1 MKEITE
7 VKEFTPIVP
16 LLEPGDKVEGGDS
29 GPSNAQ
35 AKALA
40 NRTAFLKDQQEQ
52 LDQKVDDLGPTDV
65 GAEPTGAVQQG
76 IDAHKQEADPHTQYV
91 RKDTANKPNGYLQLD
106 DTGKLPAGV
115 INTLSARYLTLAD
128 EAERLA
134 IPAAPDLTICAQADI
149 DTLFYLNA
157 NLDPSVKTNWI
168 KGQSATV
175 SGLIS
180 FHGRTG
186 AVEPEAGDYNA
197 DDITETP
204 TREFVTPQQKQSWS
218 TKQDT
223 LVSGV
228 NIATFKGKSILG
240 KVDLLPA
247 DIGCAEAVHKHVP
260 DDITGLNAR
269 IQTVTGNS
277 LVAGSGA
284 QVVFDPET
292 GKTTIGISGSSSG
305 NGLTVV
311 TRNGSTAGQTHSF
324 LFDKPSDYSLTA
336 QVLKEEIGTT
346 NQTYPVD
353 TFDAASALYYDMTP
367 GLTFNGLMQPY
378 TGELYTLAL
387 SNGFYQSAIIAD
399 GASIT
404 IDATAGDM
412 LIPIMTSDSAPSGY
426 VITQSSAYSSLYLGW
441 KAFNGNPTDP
451 GNRWS
456 TNGGAPQWLQMQLPA
471 ATDVAAYV
479 MQTRPD
485 TQYGGIPATWTLSG
499 SNDGTNWTPVDS
511 RSGITWTNG
520 EKKTFTLAN
529 TVNYRYFRLTI
540 TAVTGS
546 QDLVTVSL
554 FNLMG
559 PQGKTIIKAADGH
572 NYTAANGVL
581 TQVNDDLA
589 QIDFATSG
597 FSQSG
602 TILASALAGKLPIS
616 LVSKTAVKVQTR
628 YLAKNLIAKLKVALN
643 GYQWAKINSAAVVST
658 QTGNGKV
665 RIAVSR
671 DNKNFFAW
679 NGSAWVNIGI
689 LTNDEASATT
699 LINQGMSPATTAGLT
714 SSQWMALFGGDTSEP
729 DALSFAYGLQ
739 VTALT
744 DVASLDSVT
753 LNVNNASLWKT
764 QTPAEVEIR
773 WNRKSV
779 SFKTVTAGNYKFI
792 YQTPK

>member
-7 VKEFTPIVP
+7 VKEFTPVVP
-16 LLEPGDKVEGGDS
+16 LLEAGDKVEGGEQ

-40 NRTAFLKDQQEQ
+40 NRTAYLKDEQEKLVQ
-52 LDQKVDDLGPTDV
+52 RVDDLGPTDV

-76 IDAHKQEADPHTQYV
+76 INDHEQEADPHTQYV

-106 DTGKLPAGV
+106 STGKLPAGV
-115 INTLSARYLTLAD
+115 ISTLASRYLAVAD
-128 EAERLA
+128 KAERLA
-134 IPAAPDLTICAQADI
+134 LAKAPDLTIVAQSDI

-157 NLDPSVKTNWI
+157 NLDPSVESNWI
-168 KGQSATV
+168 TGNSATV
-175 SGLIS
+175 SGVIS
-180 FHGRTG
+180 VHGRTG
-186 AVEPEAGDYNA
+186 VVVAENGDY
-197 DDITETP
+197 DTDQITETP
-204 TREFVTPQQKQSWS
+204 DREFVTPAQKQTW
-218 TKQDT
+218 TGKQDK

-228 NIATFKGKSILG
+228 NVVTFKGKSILG
-240 KVDLLPA
+240 NTDLQPA
-247 DIGCAEAVHKHVP
+247 DIGCAETVHKHVP

-269 IQTVTGNS
+269 VQTVVGNA

-292 GKTTIGISGSSSG
+292 GKTTIGISGSSTGS
-305 NGLTVV
+305 GLTVV

-324 LFDKPSDYSLTA
+324 LFDKPSDYSLMA
-336 QVLKEEIGTT
+336 QVLKEEVGTT

-353 TFDAASALYYDMTP
+353 TFDVTSAQYYDLTSALV
-367 GLTFNGLMQPY
+367 FNGVMQPY
-378 TGELYTLAL
+378 AGELYSL
-387 SNGFYQSAIIAD
+387 SLNNGFYQSSITAD

-404 IDATAGDM
+404 IDATAGDT
-412 LIPIMTSDSAPSGY
+412 LVPTMTSDITPTGY
-426 VITQSSAYSSLYLGW
+426 VITQSSAYSSIYLGW
-441 KAFNGNPTDP
+441 KAFNGNPTDS

-456 TNGGAPQWLQMQLPA
+456 TSSGAPQWLQVQLPA

-485 TQYGGIPATWTLSG
+485 IQYGGVPAAWTLSG

-520 EKKTFTLAN
+520 EKKTFTLTN
-529 TVNYRYFRLTI
+529 KVNYRYFRITV
-540 TAVTGS
+540 TAVTGA
-546 QDLVTVSL
+546 QDLVTISL
-554 FNLMG
+554 FNLMS
-559 PQGKTIIKAADGH
+559 PPGKAIIKAADGH
-572 NYTAANGVL
+572 NYTAANGTL

-589 QIDFATSG
+589 QVNFETSG

-602 TILASALAGKLPIS
+602 AILAASLVGKLPLT
-616 LVSKTAVKVQTR
+616 LVSKTAIKAQTR
-628 YLAKNLIAKLKVALN
+628 YLAKNQIAKLKVPLN
-643 GYQWAKINSAAVVST
+643 GYQWAKVNSAAVVST

-679 NGSAWVNIGI
+679 NGSAWASIGA
-689 LTNDEASATT
+689 LTNDDASATT
-699 LINQGMSPATTAGLT
+699 LINQGMSPATVAGLT

-729 DALSFAYGLQ
+729 DALAFAYGLQ
-739 VTALT
+739 VTSAT

-764 QTPAEVEIR
+764 QTPAEVEVR

>member
-40 NRTAFLKDQQEQ
+40 NRTAFLKDEQEK
-52 LDQKVDDLGPTDV
+52 LDQKVDNLGPTDV

-76 IDAHKQEADPHTQYV
+76 VDAHKQEADPHTQYV

-115 INTLSARYLTLAD
+115 ISTLSARYLTLAT

-134 IPAAPDLTICAQADI
+134 LTKAPDLTICAQVDNN
-149 DTLFYLNA
+149 TMYYLNA

-168 KGQSATV
+168 TGQSAVV

-186 AVEPEAGDYNA
+186 VVEPEAGDYDA

-218 TKQDT
+218 GKQDT

-228 NIATFKGKSILG
+228 NIATFNGKSILG
-240 KVDLLPA
+240 KQDLKPA
-247 DIGCAEAVHKHVP
+247 DIGCAETGHKHVP
-260 DDITGLNAR
+260 DDITGLNTR
-269 IQTVTGNS
+269 IQTVTGNA

-292 GKTTIGISGSSSG
+292 GKTTIGISGSSNGS
-305 NGLTVV
+305 GLTVI

-324 LFDKPSDYSLTA
+324 LLDKPSDYSLMA

-346 NQTYPVD
+346 NQSYPVD
-353 TFDAASALYYDMTP
+353 SFDAASAQYYDMTSA
-367 GLTFNGLMQPY
+367 LTFNGVMQPY
-378 TGELYTLAL
+378 SGELYTLAL
-387 SNGFYQSAIIAD
+387 NNGYYQSVIAAD
-399 GASIT
+399 GVSLS
-404 IDATAGDM
+404 IDATAGDL
-412 LIPIMTSDSAPSGY
+412 LIPTMTSDSVPSGY
-426 VITQSSAYSSLYLGW
+426 VITQSSSYNSSYMGW

-451 GNRWS
+451 ANRWS
-456 TNGGAPQWLQMQLPA
+456 TTAGAPQWLQMQLPV

-485 TQYGGIPATWTLSG
+485 TQFGGIPAAWTLAG
-499 SNDGTNWTPVDS
+499 SNDGTTWTPVDS
-511 RSGITWTNG
+511 RSGITWTNS

-529 TVNYRYFRLTI
+529 KVNYRYFRLTI
-540 TAVTGS
+540 TAVTGN

-559 PQGKTIIKAADGH
+559 PQGKAILKASDGH
-572 NYTAANGVL
+572 NYTAANGTL
-581 TQVNDDLA
+581 TQVSDDLSL
-589 QIDFATSG
+589 IDFDTSG

-602 TILASALAGKLPIS
+602 TILASTLVGKLPIT
-616 LVSKTAVKVQTR
+616 LVSKNPIKAQTR
-628 YLAKNLIAKLKVALN
+628 YLAKNQIAKMKVALN
-643 GYQWAKINSAAVVST
+643 GYQWAKVNSAAVVST

-679 NGSAWVNIGI
+679 SGSAWVSLGI
-689 LTNDEASATT
+689 LTNDDTSAIT
-699 LINQGMSPATTAGLT
+699 LINQGMSPATIAGLT
-714 SSQWMALFGGDTSEP
+714 STQWMALFGGDTSEP
-729 DALSFAYGLQ
+729 DVLAFAYGLQ
-739 VTALT
+739 VSSTT
-744 DVASLDSVT
+744 DVASLDSIT
-753 LNVNNASLWKT
+753 LNVNNASLWKV
-764 QTPAEVEIR
+764 QTPTEVEIR

-792 YQTPK
+792 YQTPR